1 MVIMMMSETKRGET
15 PCDVSPSAVSDDD
28 EEDHDGWGP
37 VRPRRS
43 SMPAPLS
50 ADAPS
55 EHSERDECIKAPAI
69 NHKSPLET

>member
-1 MVIMMMSETKRGET
+1 MMMSETRGGG
-15 PCDVSPSAVSDDD
+15 PPPDVSD

-43 SMPAPLS
+43 SIPVPLS

-55 EHSERDECIKAPAI
+55 DGTEHLDEAAKIVER
-69 NHKSPLET
+69 PLKT